1 MQALLDTREGMDPQD
16 PNFPA
21 ISAEID
27 AQIEAQIRKVSGI
40 HAFRAH
46 ALAMAARCDLMQST
60 YLAARISWESTVD
73 RLEEYVKSTMEH
85 AGKKELEGDGLKIK
99 LRANPPSVILIDET
113 LIPSSFKKIVTPEPF
128 EKIDKTLIAKALK
141 AGLDVPGADLNIS
154 STRVDWGDPAKP
166 KKAAMP
172 ADSLQELM
180 VAKMFDHEMRD
191 RSANG
196 DLLPQV
202 KGETE

>member
-1 MQALLDTREGMDPQD
+1 MSISVANPDSLWALVEHMQALLDTREGMDPQD

-60 YLAARISWESTVD
+60 YLAARLSWERTVD

-99 LRANPPSVILIDET
+99 LRANPPSVVIVDEA
-113 LIPSSFKKIVTPEPF
+113 LIPWEFREVVTPPPVEKIV
-128 EKIDKTLIAKALK
+128 KAKIAKALK
-141 AGLDVPGADLNIS
+141 AGIDVPGADLNIGN
-154 STRVDWGDPAKP
+154 TRVDWGDPPKSKAKAFDP
-166 KKAAMP
+166 P
-172 ADSLQELM
+172 PQGEL
-180 VAKMFDHEMRD
+180 E
-191 RSANG
+191 
-196 DLLPQV
+196 
-202 KGETE
+202 

>member
-1 MQALLDTREGMDPQD
+1 MSTSVANPDSLWALIEHMQALLDTREGMDPQD

-60 YLAARISWESTVD
+60 YLAARLSWERTVD

-99 LRANPPSVILIDET
+99 LKANPPSVVITDEN
-113 LIPSSFKKIVTPEPF
+113 LIPWDYRETVQPPPVEKIV
-128 EKIDKTLIAKALK
+128 KAKIAKALK
-141 AGLDVPGADLNIS
+141 AGIDVPGADLNIGS
-154 STRVDWGDPAKP
+154 VRVDWGDVKP
-166 KKAAMP
+166 KRAAVASVQWHSP
-172 ADSLQELM
+172 EAVEGEL
-180 VAKMFDHEMRD
+180 E
-191 RSANG
+191 
-196 DLLPQV
+196 
-202 KGETE
+202 

>member
-1 MQALLDTREGMDPQD
+1 MSTSVANPDSLWALIEHMQALLDTREGMDPQD

-60 YLAARISWESTVD
+60 YLAARLSWERTVD

-99 LRANPPSVILIDET
+99 LRANPPSVVIVDEA
-113 LIPSSFKKIVTPEPF
+113 LIPWEFREVVTPPPVEKIV
-128 EKIDKTLIAKALK
+128 KAKIAKALK
-141 AGLDVPGADLNIS
+141 AGIDVPGADLNIGS
-154 STRVDWGDPAKP
+154 VRVDWGDPPKSKAKAVEP
-166 KKAAMP
+166 P
-172 ADSLQELM
+172 PQGEL
-180 VAKMFDHEMRD
+180 E
-191 RSANG
+191 
-196 DLLPQV
+196 
-202 KGETE
+202 

>member
-1 MQALLDTREGMDPQD
+1 MTTEVVNPDSLWTLVEHMQALLDTRDGMDPQD
-16 PNFPA
+16 PNFPS

-46 ALAMAARCDLMQST
+46 ALAMAERCNLMQST
-60 YLAARISWESTVD
+60 YLAARQSWERTVE

-99 LRANPPSVILIDET
+99 LKANPPSVVITDEN
-113 LIPSSFKKIVTPEPF
+113 LIPWDYREVVQPPPVEKIV
-128 EKIDKTLIAKALK
+128 KAKIAKALK
-141 AGLDVPGADLNIS
+141 AGIDVPGADLNIS
-154 STRVDWGDPAKP
+154 STRVDWGDPAKKKKSASPPAVDWDNMP
-166 KKAAMP
+166 K
-172 ADSLQELM
+172 
-180 VAKMFDHEMRD
+180 
-191 RSANG
+191 
-196 DLLPQV
+196 V

>member
-1 MQALLDTREGMDPQD
+1 
-16 PNFPA
+16 
-21 ISAEID
+21 
-27 AQIEAQIRKVSGI
+27 
-40 HAFRAH
+40 
-46 ALAMAARCDLMQST
+46 
-60 YLAARISWESTVD
+60 
-73 RLEEYVKSTMEH
+73 MEH

>member
-1 MQALLDTREGMDPQD
+1 MSTSVASPDSLWSLVEHMQALLDTREGMDPQD

-27 AQIEAQIRKVSGI
+27 AQI
-40 HAFRAH
+40 
-46 ALAMAARCDLMQST
+46 AARCDLMQST

>member
-1 MQALLDTREGMDPQD
+1 MSTSVATPDSLWALVEHMQALLDTREGMDPQD

-60 YLAARISWESTVD
+60 YLAARQSWERTVD

-85 AGKKELEGDGLKIK
+85 ADKKELEGDGLKIK
-99 LRANPPSVILIDET
+99 LRANPPSVVIVDEA
-113 LIPSSFKKIVTPEPF
+113 LIPWEFREVVTPPPVEKIV
-128 EKIDKTLIAKALK
+128 KAKIAKALK
-141 AGLDVPGADLNIS
+141 AGFDVPGADLNIS
-154 STRVDWGDPAKP
+154 SVRVDWGDPP
-166 KKAAMP
+166 KSKKVQTKEV
-172 ADSLQELM
+172 DEI
-180 VAKMFDHEMRD
+180 E
-191 RSANG
+191 G
-196 DLLPQV
+196 
-202 KGETE
+202 

>member
-1 MQALLDTREGMDPQD
+1 MSTEVVNPDSLWALVEHMQALLDTRDGMDPQD

-46 ALAMAARCDLMQST
+46 ALAMAAKCDLMQSS
-60 YLAARISWESTVD
+60 YLAARQSWERTVD

-99 LRANPPSVILIDET
+99 LKSNPPSVVIVDEAQ
-113 LIPSSFKKIVTPEPF
+113 IPWDYKETVQPPPVEKIV
-128 EKIDKTLIAKALK
+128 KAKIAKALK
-141 AGLDVPGADLNIS
+141 AGIDVPGADLNIGG
-154 STRVDWGDPAKP
+154 TRVDWGDVKP
-166 KKAAMP
+166 SKKAVPP
-172 ADSLQELM
+172 AVDW
-180 VAKMFDHEMRD
+180 D
-191 RSANG
+191 NI
-196 DLLPQV
+196 PQV

>member
-46 ALAMAARCDLMQST
+46 AIAMAARCDLMQST
-60 YLAARISWESTVD
+60 YLAARLSWERTVD

-85 AGKKELEGDGLKIK
+85 SGKKELEGDGLKIK
-99 LRANPPSVILIDET
+99 LRANPPSVVIVDEA
-113 LIPSSFKKIVTPEPF
+113 LIPWEFREVVTPPPVERIV
-128 EKIDKTLIAKALK
+128 KAKIAKALK
-141 AGLDVPGADLNIS
+141 AGFDVPGADLNIGN
-154 STRVDWGDPAKP
+154 TRVDWGDPP
-166 KKAAMP
+166 KSKTKTFEPP
-172 ADSLQELM
+172 AQGEL
-180 VAKMFDHEMRD
+180 E
-191 RSANG
+191 
-196 DLLPQV
+196 
-202 KGETE
+202 